1 MLYSGRMHD
10 AAPGKSQ
17 RLFFAV
23 WPGASGR
30 AAIASLACEVARAAG
45 GRATAADKI
54 HLTLAFLGEQPADRI
69 SALHCLGSGIKAPAF
84 VLTLDEVGCFRRT
97 GITWLGASAPQSGL
111 AALHAELGL
120 VLQTEGF
127 AVDERPYAP
136 HLTLARRSKTS
147 IRRRLPEPVVW
158 PVDAFALVASDL
170 GTGGPTYRTMAE
182 WRLGAG

>member
-1 MLYSGRMHD
+1 MHD
-10 AAPGKSQ
+10 VAPGKPQ

-69 SALHCLGSGIKAPAF
+69 PALHRLGAGIKAPAF
-84 VLTLDEVGCFRRT
+84 VLALDEIGSFRRT

-111 AALHAELGL
+111 AALHQELGL
-120 VLQTEGF
+120 ALQTAGF
-127 AVDERPYAP
+127 PVDERAYAP